1 MNSAEEHGERDRPRV
16 AIVGSGFGGLFAAKA
31 LRRAP
36 VDVTLISKTTHHVFQ
51 PLLYQVATGI
61 LSQGEIAPTTRD
73 ILKRQ
78 RNVEVL
84 LGEVTGIDV
93 ENRALQSRMGPILTN
108 TDYDYLIVA
117 TGAGPSYF
125 GHPEFEEFAP
135 GLKTIDDALELR
147 GRIYGAFEVA
157 ELQAAAGLADP
168 WLTFVV
174 VGAGPTGVEVA
185 GQIRELAAR
194 SLRHNF
200 RRISPADAKVVLI
213 DGGDAVLSSFGPEQ
227 SAHTKTQLEKMGID
241 VRLGAFVDGM
251 DADSVSV
258 RYSDGRQERI
268 EAKCKVWAAGV
279 AASPLAAELAHAT
292 GAEIDRSGRIK
303 CEPDLTLPGHPEIF
317 VLGDMV
323 ALNDYPGVA
332 QVAMQGAK
340 YAAKRIRAEQAGKDT
355 DPEPFRYFDKGSMA
369 TISRFR
375 AVTNI
380 GRFRLRGFI
389 AWLMWLFVHL
399 MYLVGFFQRVST
411 LGHWF
416 LAFIGRSRTEATTTT
431 YQARGVRE
439 LRQLPADELGSIGVG
454 LDPPSPP
461 DTSSPEPAATPTETP
476 AKSPTESPTNHP

>member
-1 MNSAEEHGERDRPRV
+1 MTSDSSEVASTRPRV

-36 VDVTLISKTTHHVFQ
+36 VDVTLVSKTSHHVFQ

-78 RNVEVL
+78 RNLEVL
-84 LGEVTGIDV
+84 LGEVTEVDV
-93 ENRALQSRMGPILTN
+93 ANRVLHSRMGPIRTA
-108 TDYDYLIVA
+108 TDYDYLIVSA
-117 TGAGPSYF
+117 GAGPSYF

-157 ELQAAAGLADP
+157 ELQAAAGLAEP

-194 SLRHNF
+194 SLRRNF
-200 RRISPADAKVVLI
+200 RRISPSDAKVVLI
-213 DGGDAVLSSFGPEQ
+213 DGGDAVLASFGPEQ
-227 SAHTKTQLEKMGID
+227 STHTKAQLEKMGID
-241 VRLGAFVDGM
+241 VRLGALVDGM
-251 DADSVSV
+251 DADGVDV
-258 RYSDGRQERI
+258 RYADGRKDRI

-279 AASPLAAELAHAT
+279 SASPLAAELARAT
-292 GAEIDRSGRIK
+292 GAEVDHSGRIK
-303 CEPDLTLPGHPEIF
+303 CRPDLTLPGHPEIF

-340 YAAKRIRAEQAGKDT
+340 YAAKRIRDDQTGKENT
-355 DPEPFRYFDKGSMA
+355 APFRYFDKGSMA

-380 GRFRLRGFI
+380 GRFRMRGFI

-416 LAFIGRSRTEATTTT
+416 LAFVGRSRTESTTTT
-431 YQARGVRE
+431 FQARGVRE

-454 LDPPSPP
+454 LDPP
-461 DTSSPEPAATPTETP
+461 D
-476 AKSPTESPTNHP
+476 SPTESS

>member
-1 MNSAEEHGERDRPRV
+1 MDKHGKDRRPRV

-31 LRRAP
+31 LRRVP

-84 LGEVTGIDV
+84 LGEVTDIDV
-93 ENRALQSRMGPILTN
+93 ANRELHSRMGPIRTV
-108 TDYDYLIVA
+108 TGYDYLLVA

-157 ELQAAAGLADP
+157 ELQAPAGLAEP

-200 RRISPADAKVVLI
+200 RRISPAKAKVVLI

-227 SAHTKTQLEKMGID
+227 SAHTKAQLEKMGID

-251 DADSVSV
+251 DADGVDV

-279 AASPLAAELAHAT
+279 AASPLAAELARAT
-292 GAEIDRSGRIK
+292 GAEVDRSGRIK
-303 CEPDLTLPGHPEIF
+303 CLPDLTLPGHPEIF
-317 VLGDMV
+317 VVGDMV

-340 YAAKRIRAEQAGKDT
+340 YAAKRIRDEQAGKADA
-355 DPEPFRYFDKGSMA
+355 EPFHYFDKGSMA

-439 LRQLPADELGSIGVG
+439 LRQLPADELGSTGVG
-454 LDPPSPP
+454 LDPPGKPT
-461 DTSSPEPAATPTETP
+461 DTSQLDLPATPADT
-476 AKSPTESPTNHP
+476 S

>member
-1 MNSAEEHGERDRPRV
+1 MSNDSDSDVGSDSTAATPRRPRV

-31 LRRAP
+31 LRRVP

-78 RNVEVL
+78 RNAEVL
-84 LGEVTGIDV
+84 LGEVTDIDV
-93 ENRALQSRMGPILTN
+93 ENRELHSRMGPIRTV
-108 TDYDYLIVA
+108 TGYDYLIVA

-125 GHPEFEEFAP
+125 GHPEFEEYAP

-157 ELQAAAGLADP
+157 ELQAAAGLAEP

-200 RRISPADAKVVLI
+200 RRISPAKAKVVLI

-227 SAHTKTQLEKMGID
+227 SAHTKAQLEKMGID

-251 DADSVSV
+251 DADGVDV

-279 AASPLAAELAHAT
+279 AASPLAAELARAT
-292 GAEIDRSGRIK
+292 GAEVDRSGRIK
-303 CEPDLTLPGHPEIF
+303 CQPDLTLPGHPEIF
-317 VLGDMV
+317 VVGDMV

-340 YAAKRIRAEQAGKDT
+340 YVAKRIRDEQAGKADA
-355 DPEPFRYFDKGSMA
+355 EPFHYFDKGSMA

-439 LRQLPADELGSIGVG
+439 LRQLPADELGSTGVG
-454 LDPPSPP
+454 LDPP
-461 DTSSPEPAATPTETP
+461 ATPADTQPVAPATP
-476 AKSPTESPTNHP
+476 ADTT